1 MFCKRNIAGGN
12 MAINF
17 DKALGDLPAQL
28 ALYSKRSGVLA
39 SNIANAD
46 TPGFK
51 ARDIDF
57 RSVLAAADAD
67 QIALK
72 TTQAGHIGSAGASPG
87 GAELLYRVPV
97 QPSLDGNTV
106 NSQVEQAQFAEN
118 AVRYQSTLTFLG
130 SKFQGLKLAIKGD

>member
-1 MFCKRNIAGGN
+1 
-12 MAINF
+12 MAISF

-28 ALYSKRSGVLA
+28 ALYGKRSSLLA
-39 SNIANAD
+39 SNLANAD
-46 TPGFK
+46 TPGYK

-57 RSVLAAADAD
+57 RSVLAAADND
-67 QIALK
+67 QVALR
-72 TTQAGHIGSAGASPG
+72 TTRPGHIPAGGDTVG

-118 AVRYQSTLTFLG
+118 AVRYQSTLTFLSG
-130 SKFQGLKLAIKGD
+130 KFKSLKLAITGE

>member
-1 MFCKRNIAGGN
+1 

-17 DKALGDLPAQL
+17 DNALGNMPEHLRLFGQ
-28 ALYSKRSGVLA
+28 RSSLLA

-46 TPGFK
+46 TPGYK

-57 RSVLAAADAD
+57 RSILSSASGDRMTMA
-67 QIALK
+67 
-72 TTQAGHIGSAGASPG
+72 TTQAGHIGGDNMG
-87 GAELLYRVPV
+87 IDGMDLLYRVPV

-106 NSQVEQAQFAEN
+106 NSQVEQAAFTEN

-130 SKFQGLKLAIKGD
+130 GKFSALKMAIKGE

>member
-1 MFCKRNIAGGN
+1 
-12 MAINF
+12 MAISF

-28 ALYSKRSGVLA
+28 TLYGKRSSVLA

-46 TPGFK
+46 TPGYK

-57 RSVLAAADAD
+57 RSVLAAAGNN
-67 QIALK
+67 QVNLR
-72 TTQAGHIGSAGASPG
+72 TTQPGHIAADGDTLG
-87 GAELLYRVPV
+87 GAELLYRIPV

-118 AVRYQSTLTFLG
+118 AVRYQSTLTFLSG
-130 SKFQGLKLAIKGD
+130 KFKGLKLAITGE

>member
-1 MFCKRNIAGGN
+1 
-12 MAINF
+12 MAISF

-28 ALYSKRSGVLA
+28 ALYGRRSSVLA

-46 TPGFK
+46 TPGYK

-57 RSVLAAADAD
+57 RSVLATAGND
-67 QIALK
+67 QVALR
-72 TTQAGHIGSAGASPG
+72 TTRPGHIAANGGTVG
-87 GAELLYRVPV
+87 GADLLYRVPV

-118 AVRYQSTLTFLG
+118 SVRYQSTLTFLSG
-130 SKFQGLKLAIKGD
+130 KFKSLKLAIKGE

>member
-1 MFCKRNIAGGN
+1 
-12 MAINF
+12 MAITF

-39 SNIANAD
+39 ANIANAD

-57 RSVLAAADAD
+57 RSALAVASGE
-67 QIALK
+67 QLALR
-72 TTQAGHIGSAGASPG
+72 TTRPGHIGGAGSDLAGP
-87 GAELLYRVPV
+87 ELMYRIPT

-130 SKFQGLKLAIKGD
+130 GKFQGLKLAIKGE